1 MTPAKRRVA
10 QPKQTAPKQL
20 TKKQQETIINRQKL
34 ALIYKA
40 KDKIEDY
47 QNEVFGIIE
56 NEGLNNE
63 DPDKKL
69 KTALQVLEYI
79 IPKKKSTETTIIT
92 RKLEDII
99 TESIQEA
106 EIIEDEDE
114 TNTPE

>member
-1 MTPAKRRVA
+1 MNDYRLNRTSPKIMTENELKSIER
-10 QPKQTAPKQL
+10 
-20 TKKQQETIINRQKL
+20 RQKAAIL
-34 ALIYKA
+34 YQA

-56 NEGLNNE
+56 NEGLKND

-99 TESIQEA
+99 ADHIQEA
-106 EIIEDEDE
+106 EIISEK
-114 TNTPE
+114 PENNESE

>member
-1 MTPAKRRVA
+1 MNDYRLNRTS
-10 QPKQTAPKQL
+10 PKIL
-20 TKKQQETIINRQKL
+20 TETELKSIERRQKAAIL
-34 ALIYKA
+34 YQA

-114 TNTPE
+114 TNKPE

>member
-1 MTPAKRRVA
+1 MNDYRI
-10 QPKQTAPKQL
+10 KQTAPKQL
-20 TKKQQETIINRQKL
+20 TKKQQETILRRQEL
-34 ALIYKA
+34 ALMYRA

-106 EIIEDEDE
+106 EIIEDTDNE
-114 TNTPE
+114 PK

>member
-1 MTPAKRRVA
+1 M
-10 QPKQTAPKQL
+10 
-20 TKKQQETIINRQKL
+20 
-34 ALIYKA
+34 YKA
-40 KDKIEDY
+40 KEKIEDY

-56 NEGLNNE
+56 NEGLNND

-99 TESIQEA
+99 ADHIQEA
-106 EIIEDEDE
+106 EIIEEDKQDNK
-114 TNTPE
+114 TDNQSNV

>member
-1 MTPAKRRVA
+1 MNDYRLNRTS
-10 QPKQTAPKQL
+10 PKIL
-20 TKKQQETIINRQKL
+20 TETELKSIERRQKAAIL
-34 ALIYKA
+34 YQA

>member
-1 MTPAKRRVA
+1 MNTYMIDK
-10 QPKQTAPKQL
+10 TAPKILTENQL
-20 TKKQQETIINRQKL
+20 KSIERRQKL
-34 ALIYKA
+34 ALMYQA

-56 NEGLNNE
+56 NEGLNND

-99 TESIQEA
+99 ADHIQEA
-106 EIIEDEDE
+106 EIIEDDNKTDGKE
-114 TNTPE
+114 NVWI